1 MLKAESQK
9 SIGIINCAI
18 NPRIPENTQCFS
30 ANPDHQLD
38 QLRPNS
44 PPPPIY
50 LANLAQNCSH
60 RRKHRQIFQKNV
72 LLSNFRATS
81 KSFWGTIV
89 ATPGGLPMPKLGGN
103 TWIQGGNLTPKFRQR
118 RQKRNFF
125 FQWATFEPRQNP
137 FGKQLWQPLGASPC
151 QNGGEILG
159 RRGGNLT
166 SQNQTNPIIFKT
178 RFPMFWPPQASDLDF
193 KAAVWIVV

>member
-1 MLKAESQK
+1 MFNLKHMFNLKIVFKPRRTLSLKRSRFLMLKADSQTN
-9 SIGIINCAI
+9 IGIINCAI
-18 NPRIPENTQCFS
+18 NPRIPENTYCFS
-30 ANPDHQLD
+30 ADPNHQLD

-89 ATPGGLPMPKLGGN
+89 ASTGGLPMPK
-103 TWIQGGNLTPKFRQR
+103 
-118 RQKRNFF
+118 
-125 FQWATFEPRQNP
+125 
-137 FGKQLWQPLGASPC
+137 
-151 QNGGEILG
+151 
-159 RRGGNLT
+159 
-166 SQNQTNPIIFKT
+166 
-178 RFPMFWPPQASDLDF
+178 
-193 KAAVWIVV
+193 